1 MLDIGGWE
9 FLLIVVL
16 GIIIIGPKDLP
27 GAIRTV
33 TAFVRKAREMARE
46 FQSGL
51 EEIAHDTELKKLAD
65 EVTGGAS
72 PSVLGEELR
81 QEMENTIDPG
91 GEMRDS
97 FADGFEDV
105 QQDLE
110 EAVQAGYDGDPG
122 LAEAVADAADEGNGA
137 CRDDAAEA
145 IAAGDDAAEAIV
157 AGDDAPAA
165 EAGESGDR
173 DAPAP

>member
-16 GIIIIGPKDLP
+16 GIIVIGPKDLP

-33 TAFVRKAREMARE
+33 MAFVRKAREMARE

-72 PSVLGEELR
+72 PSAIGEELR
-81 QEMENTIDPG
+81 QEFENTIDPG

-97 FADGFEDV
+97 FGDGFDDV
-105 QQDLE
+105 GQELE
-110 EAVQAGYDGDPG
+110 EAVQAGYDGESG
-122 LAEAVADAADEGNGA
+122 LAETVADAATEGNGA
-137 CRDDAAEA
+137 GRDDAADSITE
-145 IAAGDDAAEAIV
+145 GDDAP
-157 AGDDAPAA
+157 APAA
-165 EAGESGDR
+165 EAGESGNR

>member
-33 TAFVRKAREMARE
+33 MAFVRKAREMARE

-72 PSVLGEELR
+72 PSALGEELR

-91 GEMRDS
+91 GEMRDT
-97 FADGFEDV
+97 FKDGFDDV
-105 QQDLE
+105 EQGLE
-110 EAVQAGYDGDPG
+110 EAIHAGYDGDPG
-122 LAEAVADAADEGNGA
+122 LAEAAPDTATEGNGA
-137 CRDDAAEA
+137 GHDDAAE
-145 IAAGDDAAEAIV
+145 EVV
-157 AGDDAPAA
+157 ADGDAPAP
-165 EAGESGDR
+165 AGESGDAGDR

>member
-16 GIIIIGPKDLP
+16 GIIVIGPKDLP

-33 TAFVRKAREMARE
+33 MAFVRKAREMARE

-72 PSVLGEELR
+72 PSALGEELR

-91 GEMRDS
+91 GEMRDT
-97 FADGFEDV
+97 FKDGFDDV
-105 QQDLE
+105 EQGLE
-110 EAVQAGYDGDPG
+110 EAIHAGYDGDPG
-122 LAEAVADAADEGNGA
+122 LAEPVPETVTEGNGAGHDDAADE
-137 CRDDAAEA
+137 
-145 IAAGDDAAEAIV
+145 IAAG
-157 AGDDAPAA
+157 GDAPAPA
-165 EAGESGDR
+165 GEAGEAGDR